1 MKLRKEKGF
10 VPTQLLAFGPPRD
23 IFSIDEWEEE
33 VDRQKLLAAV
43 GLLRRWDGRTWGWSM
58 AVRTKEDGNES
69 EQVWHWSSSGNF
81 MESKHTGVVDFD
93 RAWAEVTGS
102 KRRAS

>member
-1 MKLRKEKGF
+1 MKLRKEKDF
-10 VPTQLLAFGPPRD
+10 VPTLLLVFGPPRVV
-23 IFSIDEWEEE
+23 FSMDEWEEE

-58 AVRTKEDGNES
+58 AVRAKEDGREGK
-69 EQVWHWSSSGNF
+69 QVWHWSSSGNF
-81 MESKHTGVVDFD
+81 MESKHVGVEDFE
-93 RAWAEVTGS
+93 RAWAEVTG